1 MDITQFWQLID
12 RTRVASGGDNIKH
25 AELLT
30 DELAQLPE
38 EEIVEY
44 QHIFDTLVRR
54 AERDDILEV
63 ADFIYGG
70 LGDDGWK
77 DFRAWLVGQGQMVYE
92 NMLADPESLV
102 DVVGTLERLNITAE
116 LLSYAA
122 RHAFEGKRAMKTF
135 PTKPLMSRYQRARVC
150 GMASILLRNMSSAS
164 GKNILESGQSLTT
177 GILHWCSLRLR
188 NQTSC
193 R

>member
-1 MDITQFWQLID
+1 MDMTQFWQLID
-12 RTRVASGGDNIKH
+12 RTRGGDIKKH
-25 AELLT
+25 AERLT
-30 DELAQLPE
+30 EELAQFPE

-44 QHIFDTLVRR
+44 QRIFDTLVNR
-54 AERDDILEV
+54 AERYDIVEV

-77 DFRAWLVGQGQMVYE
+77 DFRAWLIGQGQAVYE

-122 RHAFEGKRAMKTF
+122 CRAFERKTGRENF
-135 PTKPLMSRYQRARVC
+135 YEYIGAPLLDDEPVSKVESLWKGVNTFEEYEQRFQEKYPRVWAKFSDWDPTLV
-150 GMASILLRNMSSAS
+150 
-164 GKNILESGQSLTT
+164 
-177 GILHWCSLRLR
+177 
-188 NQTSC
+188 
-193 R
+193 